1 MEGIKLKNLKRGEF
15 FTRKPIEMPKE
26 SQVFTRQEY
35 DRADKRYFCER
46 FSDSGNGIML
56 KGETI
61 VYVGFTF

>member
-15 FTRKPIEMPKE
+15 FTRKPIECPKE
-26 SQVFTRQEY
+26 SQVFIKAEY
-35 DRADKRYFCER
+35 DRSEKRYFCKR
-46 FSDSGNGIML
+46 WNDICDGIML